1 MILSMSWKR
10 NKTNVSYS
18 WLGKLDGGILMDIF
32 IEEMEELIEGLKK
45 FCLVKG

>member
-45 FCLVKG
+45 FCLGKG